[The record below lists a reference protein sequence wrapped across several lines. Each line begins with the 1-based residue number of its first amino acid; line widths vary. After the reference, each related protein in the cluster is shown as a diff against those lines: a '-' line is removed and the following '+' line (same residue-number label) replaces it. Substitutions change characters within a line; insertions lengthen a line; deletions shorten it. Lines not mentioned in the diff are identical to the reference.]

1 MNIRLVIRGFVGAKI
16 LFEDRVNVTE
26 DQLEDLLPRMA
37 ETHAAAMASC
47 ELHMLEF
54 EFLDE
59 PDLNERFFR
68 IGTDPAGM
76 VMPVEIDLTKLREK

>member
-16 LFEDRVNVTE
+16 LFEDRVTL
-26 DQLEDLLPRMA
+26 DDAQLENLLPRLA
-37 ETHAAAMASC
+37 KKHAAAMAAH